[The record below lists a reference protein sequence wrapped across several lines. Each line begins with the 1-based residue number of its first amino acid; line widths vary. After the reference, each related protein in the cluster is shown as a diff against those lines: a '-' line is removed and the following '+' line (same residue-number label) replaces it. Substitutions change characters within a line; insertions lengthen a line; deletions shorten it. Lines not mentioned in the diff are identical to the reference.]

1 MQLLSG
7 NLLNILVTN
16 ITYLLVQ
23 NLSIRGEKLSF
34 VPDDFDASKWE
45 NIEPYVNDLLSREL
59 TCSSCLEK
67 AISDS
72 SNLAEHISETG
83 ALLYIGMTCDTE
95 NEKKKNEFLHFVEN
109 VRPKLSEFSDAL
121 NRRIAE
127 HPSLEDLSE
136 RYTLMIRGIIS
147 DIEIFRTEN
156 IPLGVEQTK
165 LVTKAQGITGAMTVE
180 FEGKE
185 RTFPEMKAFLESND
199 REKREKAWKSMVNRW
214 MDNSEDLS
222 EIFDELIKIRHQ
234 IALNAGFDTYTDY
247 MFRAMHRFDYS
258 VEDCLTF
265 HDSIEKVCMPIVK
278 DINEKRRVA
287 FGLEKLSPWD
297 VNEKT
302 GSGPDI
308 SGERPLRPFE
318 SVQDMVTKLSQLFH
332 NMSEDLGNKFDKLVE
347 MDTLDL
353 ETRKGKAPGGYQYY
367 LEKSRVPFIFMNAAG
382 LQGDLET
389 MIHESGHAFH
399 SLYCGHL
406 DLIDE
411 RNYPIEFAEVA
422 SMSMELLTQDEWGI
436 FYENSNEVN
445 RARISHLEGVV
456 YLLPWIATID
466 AFQHW
471 IYANPDHTR
480 DERKEYW
487 LSLREK
493 FGSDMNWNGNEE
505 FRELSWQQQGH
516 LYGVPFYYVEY
527 GIAQLGALQLWQT
540 HRKDPEK
547 ALIDYSNAM
556 ELGNTKTLP
565 DLFAA
570 AELKLGFDEKHLN
583 SLIKEVK
590 IAMSEII

>member
-1 MQLLSG
+1 M
-7 NLLNILVTN
+7 T
-16 ITYLLVQ
+16 
-23 NLSIRGEKLSF
+23 F

-121 NRRIAE
+121 NRRIAG

-302 GSGPDI
+302 GSGPDVN
-308 SGERPLRPFE
+308 GERPLRPFE

-480 DERKEYW
+480 DERKECW

-493 FGSDMNWNGNEE
+493 FGSDMNWNGNKE

>member
-1 MQLLSG
+1 M
-7 NLLNILVTN
+7 T
-16 ITYLLVQ
+16 
-23 NLSIRGEKLSF
+23 F

-302 GSGPDI
+302 GSGPDVN
-308 SGERPLRPFE
+308 GERPLRPFE